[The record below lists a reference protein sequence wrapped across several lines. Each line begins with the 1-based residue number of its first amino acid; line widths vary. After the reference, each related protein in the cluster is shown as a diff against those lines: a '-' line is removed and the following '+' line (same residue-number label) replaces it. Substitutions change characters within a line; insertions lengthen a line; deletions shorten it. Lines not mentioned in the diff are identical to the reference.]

1 MKSIFLWLFFL
12 NKLLD
17 VLNDSKFNTSR
28 IIITGDHGYRFDPTI
43 DKTKTSLYIKGY
55 DNIKDVNSFVL
66 QDLGYF
72 INASFWIN
80 KYAY

>member
-1 MKSIFLWLFFL
+1 M
-12 NKLLD
+12 
-17 VLNDSKFNTSR
+17 NDSKFNTSR
-28 IIITGDHGYRFDPTI
+28 IIITGDHGYRSDPAI

-55 DNIKDVNSFVL
+55 DNIKDVKSFVV
-66 QDLGYF
+66 QDLGYL